1 MPNKD
6 HQVQLRIPRLAPHP
20 IFYLQH
26 IVGWLN
32 PGQGQKG
39 ILLRVSSDRKMK
51 ERGMWQR
58 NKERDSV
65 WTEKRRELERRAG
78 ARGSVGGREVDLSGG
93 SSSWSAPSDRLQ
105 LWM

>member
-65 WTEKRRELERRAG
+65 WTEKGESWSGELEREG
-78 ARGSVGGREVDLSGG
+78 ALEGGR
-93 SSSWSAPSDRLQ
+93 
-105 LWM
+105 